1 MSAAITPC
9 LWFDDQAEP
18 APRYYCDVFKDAAID
33 AISRYGEG
41 APLPAGTALTASFTL
56 RGRPFMALNGGPHF
70 SFSEAV
76 SFVVEC
82 DDQAEIDHYWTALGD
97 GGSEQQCG
105 WLKDRYG
112 LSWQIVPQQMAAWMT
127 DPDPQRSRRVMQ
139 AKMSMVKLN
148 AAVLEQ
154 AHAG

>member
-18 APRYYCDVFKDAAID
+18 AARYYCDVFKDAAID

-41 APLPAGTALTASFTL
+41 APLPAGTALTVNFTL
-56 RGRPFMALNGGPHF
+56 RGRPFTALNGGPHF
-70 SFSEAV
+70 TFSEAV

-82 DDQAEIDHYWTALGD
+82 DDQGEIDHYWTALGD

-112 LSWQIVPQQMAAWMT
+112 LSWQIVPRQMAAWMS
-127 DPDPQRSRRVMQ
+127 DADPQRVNRVMQ
-139 AKMSMVKLN
+139 ALMQMIKIDI
-148 AAVLEQ
+148 ATLER
-154 AHAG
+154 AYAN

>member
-1 MSAAITPC
+1 MSNPITPC

-18 APRYYCDVFKDAAID
+18 AVRYYCSLFEDAAIHS
-33 AISRYGEG
+33 ISRYGEG
-41 APLPAGTALTASFTL
+41 APIPAGTALTVSFTL

-112 LSWQIVPQQMAAWMT
+112 LSWQIVPRQIAAWMT
-127 DPDPQRSRRVMQ
+127 DPDPQRVNRVMQ
-139 AKMSMVKLN
+139 ALMPMIKINL
-148 AAVLEQ
+148 ATLEQ
-154 AHAG
+154 AYVG